1 MIDRKLVFHQPVK
14 NDLKTC
20 DNIRRIATGQG
31 DNHTTSCLLDY
42 PNLKEYYK
50 LIAIDLRK
58 QQKLDAD
65 PKAIKQINLTRNL
78 GRDGN
83 TQRFFVIEEAKEKVL
98 YFSKGTVK
106 VL

>member
-1 MIDRKLVFHQPVK
+1 MIDRNFFFHQPVK
-14 NDLKTC
+14 IDLKTC
-20 DNIRRIATGQG
+20 DNIRKIATGQG

-50 LIAIDLRK
+50 LIEIDLRK

-78 GRDGN
+78 D
-83 TQRFFVIEEAKEKVL
+83 
-98 YFSKGTVK
+98 
-106 VL
+106 